1 MFDIKITKD
10 PIILLIVVNIYFIDT
25 LHIKMDQFQSN
36 NQEII
41 FLENLKNIL
50 KMI

>member
-10 PIILLIVVNIYFIDT
+10 PIILIDCSYYIFYRYFATSKWIN
-25 LHIKMDQFQSN
+25 FQSN

-41 FLENLKNIL
+41 F
-50 KMI
+50 